1 MDDGEDSPS
10 PSFFGGARTVL
21 SESADESTRQPVRQ
35 HLGTRFLLGRLL
47 FMANNDLHSRR
58 GSVVGVWAAVVLAGG
73 AMTHC
78 FAQQPALD
86 SQVAEQLPAQAL
98 KNTQANRDAEKR
110 KHHPVDTTARKQMGK
125 ASFYAEMF
133 AGRKMANG
141 NRMDPHGNNA
151 ASKTLPLGTT
161 AKVTNLETGKS
172 AVVVIQD
179 RGPYVPGRIVDLSPA
194 TAKEIGITRRKG
206 VAMVVVAPIA
216 VPQPDGAVKLGA
228 AAREPVEQTTVTTA
242 MREASVLREAS
253 AADERTALR

>member
-1 MDDGEDSPS
+1 M
-10 PSFFGGARTVL
+10 V
-21 SESADESTRQPVRQ
+21 
-35 HLGTRFLLGRLL
+35 
-47 FMANNDLHSRR
+47 NNDLRHRWSAIL
-58 GSVVGVWAAVVLAGG
+58 GVWAAVILTGG
-73 AMTHC
+73 TVTHC
-78 FAQQPALD
+78 FAQELPPDPQASTD
-86 SQVAEQLPAQAL
+86 QLAQEL
-98 KNTQANRDAEKR
+98 KNTQANRDADKR
-110 KHHPVDTTARKQMGK
+110 KHYPADFTARKRIGK
-125 ASFYAEMF
+125 ASFYAAMF

-141 NRMDPHGNNA
+141 NHMDPHGNNA

-216 VPQPDGAVKLGA
+216 VPQPGGEVKLGA
-228 AAREPVEQTTVTTA
+228 AANEPVEETTVTTA
-242 MREASVLREAS
+242 MRGASVYGEAS

>member
-1 MDDGEDSPS
+1 M
-10 PSFFGGARTVL
+10 
-21 SESADESTRQPVRQ
+21 AD
-35 HLGTRFLLGRLL
+35 
-47 FMANNDLHSRR
+47 NNLHSGWR
-58 GSVVGVWAAVVLAGG
+58 SVIAVWAAVVLAGG
-73 AMTHC
+73 ATTHC
-78 FAQQPALD
+78 FAQQPEPD
-86 SQVAEQLPAQAL
+86 SQVTGESLAQEL
-98 KNTQANRDAEKR
+98 KNTQANRNAEKR
-110 KHHPVDTTARKQMGK
+110 KRHPVDTTARKRIGK
-125 ASFYAEMF
+125 ASFYAPMF

-194 TAKEIGITRRKG
+194 TAQKIGITPRKG

-228 AAREPVEQTTVTTA
+228 AAREPIEQTTVTTA
-242 MREASVLREAS
+242 MRDASVLREAS
-253 AADERTALR
+253 ASDERTALR